1 MLLDKVDLMLKREK
15 VSCKAFYW
23 DFSAIWWLQLGPDR
37 FIGRPILSADYSHQK
52 TIGNRPKVGRLTPM
66 FTVIFSLL
74 KCWECVVFA
83 VSLQRY
89 LFKKLYFF
97 CLFYFYLGQINK
109 KPFCTSY
116 FCSNCMLLVTIFIIK
131 TFCNGKMFCLQFIYW

>member
-1 MLLDKVDLMLKREK
+1 MTFVLVSCIDLQSRHRSTDLMFESHD
-15 VSCKAFYW
+15 SCVFTRA
-23 DFSAIWWLQLGPDR
+23 
-37 FIGRPILSADYSHQK
+37 RPILSADYSHQK